1 MGAGCS
7 PGRDS
12 SPRRCR
18 QTQQHSAEDRL
29 STTQTCARRLADSRR
44 RLRDHHRTT
53 PAPASPSE
61 GLRPPQTPHHVVAA
75 LNRDHQRRLPRGV
88 PVPQPDPDQAARRP
102 VREPD
107 TPTDVRVPERQ
118 GPGSATSTS
127 STCSTCSL
135 PTEPNSNT
143 PLTTEGVSRQGW
155 TRLGHDR
162 LCWSLQT
169 TEARKGGPAR
179 STTPWR
185 PGRITLSDLFHRDVL
200 PVSMGFEQVRPN
212 DLGRY
217 PATGAGRRGC
227 PDQVAADRAIGVVSD
242 ITGLAMP
249 GCAGRRPRSRRRARR
264 S

>member
-162 LCWSLQT
+162 LCWILQT
-169 TEARKGGPAR
+169 TEARKVA
-179 STTPWR
+179 
-185 PGRITLSDLFHRDVL
+185 
-200 PVSMGFEQVRPN
+200 Q
-212 DLGRY
+212 
-217 PATGAGRRGC
+217 
-227 PDQVAADRAIGVVSD
+227 PDQPRHGGQGVS
-242 ITGLAMP
+242 
-249 GCAGRRPRSRRRARR
+249 RSRICSTETSSQYLWASSRFGRTISAGTRRLEPGDAGVLIR
-264 S
+264 